1 MTHTFDVLVVGS
13 GIAGLAYALKAAD
26 HGTVGIVTKKEKAES
41 NTNYAQG
48 GVAAV
53 MSQLD
58 SFDLHV
64 QDTLSTGHGT
74 LPSGCGGDMVREGPD
89 RLRELIALGTRFTTD
104 GGSLDLAKEAG
115 HSTNRIVHA
124 EDLTGKRDRT
134 GAARRGVETP
144 PNHRSSKTTWRSS

>member
-53 MSQLD
+53 MSA
-58 SFDLHV
+58 H
-64 QDTLSTGHGT
+64 
-74 LPSGCGGDMVREGPD
+74 
-89 RLRELIALGTRFTTD
+89 IALPGID
-104 GGSLDLAKEAG
+104 GGQVRLGVRAALAGVLGDLQRAVRAHERLEVAP
-115 HSTNRIVHA
+115 
-124 EDLTGKRDRT
+124 
-134 GAARRGVETP
+134 GAARDQA
-144 PNHRSSKTTWRSS
+144 